1 MGQLGTVVP
10 QQGLRVLPVALGVG
24 VLGSAAVVAW
34 TFTQP
39 EALPASPV
47 LVVPATLLL
56 LVGQVSLARR
66 LRVPRRVGS
75 IARGGVSIGRLARAF
90 ASPRGA
96 ALGLIAVAGLL
107 AAWSGLRLA
116 PGGTPADARPGC
128 PYPLVSRG
136 HVLCVSP
143 EHYRL
148 AGLGAERFAAGAVLL
163 LLAVDLAVALAPAET
178 RHLS

>member
-1 MGQLGTVVP
+1 MGTVVP
-10 QQGLRVLPVALGVG
+10 QQGLRVLPLALGVG

-34 TFTQP
+34 TFTQS

-47 LVVPATLLL
+47 LVVPAALLL
-56 LVGQVSLARR
+56 LVGQVSVAGR
-66 LRVPRRVGS
+66 LRVTRRVGS
-75 IARGGVSIGRLARAF
+75 TARGRVSVRRLVGAF

-96 ALGLIAVAGLL
+96 ALGLTALAGLL
-107 AAWSGLRLA
+107 ACVSGLGLG
-116 PGGTPADARPGC
+116 PGGTPADATPGC

-148 AGLGAERFAAGAVLL
+148 AGLGAERFAAGVLL
-163 LLAVDLAVALAPAET
+163 MLLAVDLAVALAPAET
-178 RHLS
+178 RHLP

>member
-1 MGQLGTVVP
+1 VLGTAV
-10 QQGLRVLPVALGVG
+10 
-24 VLGSAAVVAW
+24 VVAW
-34 TFTQP
+34 TFTQSD
-39 EALPASPV
+39 ALPASPE
-47 LVVPATLLL
+47 LVVPAALLL
-56 LVGQVSLARR
+56 LVGQVGVAGR
-66 LRVPRRVGS
+66 LRAARQAGGS
-75 IARGGVSIGRLARAF
+75 ARGRVSVRLVRAF
-90 ASPRGA
+90 ASPQGV
-96 ALGLIAVAGLL
+96 ALGVIALTGLL
-107 AAWSGLRLA
+107 ASWSGLRLA

-148 AGLGAERFAAGAVLL
+148 AGLGAERFAAGVVLM

>member
-1 MGQLGTVVP
+1 MGQTGTVVP
-10 QQGLRVLPVALGVG
+10 QQGLRVLPLALGVG

-34 TFTQP
+34 TCTQP

-47 LVVPATLLL
+47 LVVPAVLLL
-56 LVGQVSLARR
+56 LAGQVGVAGR
-66 LRVPRRVGS
+66 LRLTSRARSRVS
-75 IARGGVSIGRLARAF
+75 VGRLARAF
-90 ASPRGA
+90 ASPGGA
-96 ALGLIAVAGLL
+96 ALALIAVAGLL

-148 AGLGAERFAAGAVLL
+148 AGLGAERFAAGVVLL

-178 RHLS
+178 RQLA